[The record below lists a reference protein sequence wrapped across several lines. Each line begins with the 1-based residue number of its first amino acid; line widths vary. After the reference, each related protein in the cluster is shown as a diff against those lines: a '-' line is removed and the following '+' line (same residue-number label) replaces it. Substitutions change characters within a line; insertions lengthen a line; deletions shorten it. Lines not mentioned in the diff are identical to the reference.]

1 MGLGINP
8 EPILQ
13 SLELVVERIGDPTPQ
28 VYERLFAA
36 QPEMEALFVMDKDY
50 AARGHML
57 SESLTAIIDFVGDR
71 QYADN
76 LMRSEV
82 MNHDGMGV
90 PPKVFATFFAVI
102 RDTFRE
108 TLGNDWSDEMENA
121 WSVLLKEIAETI
133 PVHA

>member
-28 VYERLFAA
+28 VYERLFAT
-36 QPEMEALFVMDKDY
+36 QPEMEALFVMDKDK
-50 AARGHML
+50 AVRGHML
-57 SESLTAIIDFVGDR
+57 SEALSAIIDFVGDR

-76 LMRSEV
+76 LMRSEIV
-82 MNHDGMGV
+82 NHDGMGV
-90 PPKVFATFFAVI
+90 PPSVFATFFAVI

-108 TLGNDWSDEMENA
+108 TLGDDWSDEMEKA
-121 WSVLLKEIAETI
+121 WSVLLKEISDTI

>member
-50 AARGHML
+50 SARGHML

-76 LMRSEV
+76 LMRSEI
-82 MNHDGMGV
+82 MNHEGMGV
-90 PPKVFATFFAVI
+90 PPNVFATFFAVI

-108 TLGNDWSDEMENA
+108 TLGADWSDEMEKS
-121 WSVLLKEIAETI
+121 WSVLLEEISDTI

>member
-13 SLELVVERIGDPTPQ
+13 SLELVVERIGDPTRQ
-28 VYERLFAA
+28 VYERLFVA
-36 QPEMEALFVMDKDY
+36 QPEMEKLFVMDKDFS
-50 AARGHML
+50 ARGHML

-71 QYADN
+71 NYADN
-76 LMRSEV
+76 LMRSEI

-90 PPKVFATFFAVI
+90 PPRIFATFFAVI
-102 RDTFRE
+102 RDTFRD
-108 TLGNDWSDEMENA
+108 TLGDDWSAEMEKA
-121 WSVLLKEIAETI
+121 WSVLLKEISETI

>member
-13 SLELVVERIGDPTPQ
+13 SLELVVELIGDPTPQ

-36 QPEMEALFVMDKDY
+36 QPEMESLFVMDKNY
-50 AARGHML
+50 AVRGHML

-76 LMRSEV
+76 LMRSEI
-82 MNHDGMGV
+82 MNHEGMGV
-90 PPKVFATFFAVI
+90 PPNVFATFFAVI

-108 TLGNDWSDEMENA
+108 TLGNDWSDEMEKS
-121 WSVLLKEIAETI
+121 WSVLLKEISDTI

>member
-36 QPEMEALFVMDKDY
+36 QPEMEALFVMDRDY
-50 AARGHML
+50 SARGHML

-76 LMRSEV
+76 LMRSEI
-82 MNHDGMGV
+82 MNHEGMGV
-90 PPKVFATFFAVI
+90 PPSVFATFFTVI

-108 TLGNDWSDEMENA
+108 TLDNDWSDEMERS
-121 WSVLLKEIAETI
+121 WSVLLEEISDTI